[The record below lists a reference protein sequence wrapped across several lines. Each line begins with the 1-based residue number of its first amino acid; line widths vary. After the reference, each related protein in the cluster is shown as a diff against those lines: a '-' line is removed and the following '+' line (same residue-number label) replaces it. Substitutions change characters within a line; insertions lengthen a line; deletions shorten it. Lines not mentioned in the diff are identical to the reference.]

1 MSEDM
6 WAGVRDRVLRLGRR
20 PGADKVFG
28 AQGHG
33 FRLGRVMSEDQL
45 RSLEADLGLGL
56 PEEYRSFLLLVGG
69 GGAGPEYGL
78 MTPVLVDG
86 GWTWCGPGLTYPAQP
101 TTAAIARAPF
111 AAEALQGQLDVH
123 ETHVPRQDAFASEEE
138 FRRACAAWV
147 ARRDELEDAQEAG
160 AVFLTQKGCG
170 YASLLVMTGPH
181 RGAVWEDMRAADEGI
196 GPTVHDFASWY
207 RDWLDR
213 TEHQLGLTPPVV
225 AG

>member
-1 MSEDM
+1 M

-86 GWTWCGPGLTYPAQP
+86 GWT
-101 TTAAIARAPF
+101 
-111 AAEALQGQLDVH
+111 
-123 ETHVPRQDAFASEEE
+123 
-138 FRRACAAWV
+138 
-147 ARRDELEDAQEAG
+147 
-160 AVFLTQKGCG
+160 
-170 YASLLVMTGPH
+170 
-181 RGAVWEDMRAADEGI
+181 
-196 GPTVHDFASWY
+196 
-207 RDWLDR
+207 
-213 TEHQLGLTPPVV
+213 
-225 AG
+225 